1 MSLKDDFFMVLR
13 NISNRKLRSWLTV
26 LGVVI
31 GVASIIA
38 LTSVSRSLEMS
49 IKQEFESFGS
59 DKVTIYAKGGVP
71 GYGTGLN
78 RKDVEAVEKV
88 KGLEYAAPFLTKSSK
103 VKFKD
108 KANNLLIFG
117 IPSDTAEK
125 LFSDLNLG
133 FQEGA
138 SFESDS
144 KKIVVGPRAAYD
156 LFDRKLSVKSKV
168 EIEGEKFEVAGIL
181 EPVGNPADDSQ
192 VYMPLDVMRELFGDK
207 DGVSLIWAKVNE
219 GGDVDE
225 AAEKITESLK
235 KVRSEESFTVVT
247 PEQLLEQLGAVL
259 GILQAVLVGIAG
271 ISLVVGSV
279 GIASSM
285 YTSVVE
291 RTRDIGIMKAIGA
304 SNREITAIF
313 LIEAGLVGLV
323 GGIIG
328 VFIGFLIAK
337 AISFGAAQAGFTFL
351 KIFVEPQFIAIGLA
365 FAVIVGMASGFF
377 PARQAARLKP
387 VDALRK

>member
-1 MSLKDDFFMVLR
+1 MSLKDDFFIVLR

-31 GVASIIA
+31 GVTAIIA
-38 LTSVSRSLEMS
+38 LTSVSRSLELS

-59 DKVTIYAKGGVP
+59 DKITIYGKGGVP

-78 RKDVEAVEKV
+78 KKDVEAVENA
-88 KGLEYAAPFLTKSSK
+88 KGLDYAAPFLTKSAT

-108 KANNLLIFG
+108 DKNNLVIFG
-117 IPSDTAEK
+117 MPSGISER
-125 LFSDLNLG
+125 LFEDLDLG
-133 FQEGA
+133 FSEGA

-144 KKIVVGPRAAYD
+144 RKVVIGQRVAYG
-156 LFDRKLSVKSKV
+156 LFDRDLSVKSKV
-168 EIEGEKFEVAGIL
+168 EIEGEKFEISGVL
-181 EPVGNPADDSQ
+181 EPVGNPSDDSQ
-192 VYMPLDVMRELFGDK
+192 VYMPLDVMRELFDDK
-207 DGVSLIWAKVNE
+207 DGVSFVWAKVSE

-225 AAEKITESLK
+225 AAGKITESLK
-235 KVRSEESFTVVT
+235 RVRSKESFTVVT
-247 PEQLLEQLGAVL
+247 PEQLLEQLGTVL

-271 ISLVVGSV
+271 ISLLVGSV

-304 SNREITAIF
+304 SNREITSIF

-323 GGIIG
+323 GGVIG
-328 VFIGFLIAK
+328 VFIGFGIARI
-337 AISFGAAQAGFTFL
+337 ISFGAAKAGFTFL
-351 KIFVEPQFIAIGLA
+351 KIFVEPRFIALGLA

-377 PARQAARLKP
+377 PAMQAARLKP

>member
-1 MSLKDDFFMVLR
+1 MSLKDDFFIVLR

-38 LTSVSRSLEMS
+38 LTSVSRSLELS
-49 IKQEFESFGS
+49 IQQEFESFGS
-59 DKVTIYAKGGVP
+59 DKITVYSNGGVP
-71 GYGTGLN
+71 GFGTGLD
-78 RKDVEAVEKV
+78 RDDVDAVDNV
-88 KGLEYAAPFLTKSSK
+88 KGLEYAAPFLTKSGK

-108 KANNLLIFG
+108 KANNLLLFG
-117 IPSDTAEK
+117 IPSELAEK
-125 LFSDLNLG
+125 LFSDMNLG
-133 FQEGA
+133 FQEGS

-144 KKIVVGPRAAYD
+144 NKIVIGPRAAYD
-156 LFDRKLSVKSKV
+156 LFGRDLSVKSKV
-168 EIEGEKFEVAGIL
+168 EIEGERFEVAGIL

-192 VYMPLDVMRELFGDK
+192 VYMPLGVMRDSFGDEE
-207 DGVSLIWAKVNE
+207 GVSFIWAKVSE

-225 AAEKITESLK
+225 AAEKIKESLK

-247 PEQLLEQLGAVL
+247 PEQLLEQLGTVL
-259 GILQAVLVGIAG
+259 GILQAVLVGIAA

-323 GGIIG
+323 GGMIG

-351 KIFVEPQFIAIGLA
+351 KIFVEPAFVAVGLA
-365 FAVIVGMASGFF
+365 FAVLVGMASGFF